1 MDVRPRQLFMPGT
14 GQLPPYF
21 AGRQDEQRILLDYL
35 GVLGDNGTVPADIV
49 LMGPRGNG
57 KTALLHWFDHEIVAT
72 RAAETIFLTP
82 DDITHTDDLARVLLP
97 SILDRLGKTEVKVP
111 EVGSMSVEGGRV
123 GSLTRRLISRCRRRP
138 RVVLLDEAHNLDL
151 DVGRA
156 LLNVSQRVRAQAPF
170 LLILA
175 GTPNLVDRLARMGAS
190 FWDRSTRLDIGRL
203 DAPASLQ
210 ALTKPLEE
218 HGGVVAPGALDS
230 VVAESQLYPYFIQ
243 VWGDVL
249 WAELRERG
257 TVTVDAAIVAAAE
270 PRFRKRRDEYYAN
283 RYRELRREGCLPVA
297 RAVARAFAAQTSTTE
312 ARTLTDEELEHAIGT
327 ALPGGDGDTEKA
339 AATRLRELGYIWQPA
354 GKIDWEPGIPSL
366 MGYVLNPRPRD
377 RANA

>member
-203 DAPASLQ
+203 DAPASFQ

-297 RAVARAFAAQTSTTE
+297 RAVAGAFAAQTSTTE
-312 ARTLTDEELEHAIGT
+312 ARTLTDEELERAIGT